1 MLILQASVS
10 GVFTGSSDNKVTKFF
25 RSFGRRGPGFIAEM
39 FCFAGGF
46 CLYIAENS
54 EASQM
59 NVPNK
64 LTISRFVLTFAFL
77 AVIFAKRMFYE
88 TVALALFSVAGLT
101 DYFDG
106 KIARRDNL
114 ITNFGI
120 LMDPL
125 ADKIMVCSAF
135 IAFVGCGWVQAWM
148 VVIIVARELAITGLR
163 LLAASKN
170 LVLAAE
176 RFGKHKTISQI
187 VAIIS
192 LLVVHSYQQWGVVGK
207 LFAVDIIWGPWVT
220 WFAPLSLWVAVIL
233 TFISGVIYL
242 WRNRSLYLM
251 DL

>member
-1 MLILQASVS
+1 LL
-10 GVFTGSSDNKVTKFF
+10 
-25 RSFGRRGPGFIAEM
+25 
-39 FCFAGGF
+39 CFAGRI
-46 CLYIAENS
+46 CLYKGGYS
-54 EASQM
+54 ETLM
-59 NVPNK
+59 NVPNR

-77 AVIFAKRMFYE
+77 AVIFAKPRFYE
-88 TVALALFSVAGLT
+88 TIALVLFSVAGLT

-106 KIARRDNL
+106 KIARRDHL
-114 ITNFGI
+114 ITNFGV

-135 IAFVGCGWVQAWM
+135 IAFVGSGWTEAWM
-148 VVIIVARELAITGLR
+148 AVIIVARELAITGLR

-192 LLVVHSYQQWGVVGK
+192 LLVLHSYHQWGVVGN
-207 LFAVDIIWGPWVT
+207 LFGFDIIRGPWVA
-220 WFAPLSLWVAVIL
+220 WFAPLSMWVAVIL
-233 TFISGVIYL
+233 TFTSGVIYL
-242 WRNRSLYLM
+242 WRNRALYLA